1 MDPSHAIGSI
11 LGTAV
16 GDAIGLPYENLSPR
30 RALRLL
36 GPPDRYR
43 LFLGRGMVSD
53 DCEHACMTASA
64 LARSGGE
71 PELFA
76 AELARQLRWWIL
88 ALPAGTGLATAR
100 AAFRLWLGIR
110 PDRSGVRSAG
120 NGPAMRAAI
129 LGATVEDPTRL
140 RQLVRAS
147 SRLTHTD
154 PRAFEGALIVAL
166 ASRVASLET
175 RVTPNRFRST
185 LQEWGLPSDSQFAE
199 LLYHALASVAAGEP
213 TDGFAAR
220 HGMERG
226 VSGFIV
232 HTVPIALHAWL
243 SFPADLRAAVQ
254 ACIRCGGDTD
264 TTAAIAGGI
273 VGAGVGPEGIPSD
286 WLAHLWARPRSVK
299 WMEQLAIA
307 ASSAAAASE
316 PGPVPAFPWA
326 LVPVRNLGFLAIVLA
341 HGLRRLGPPY

>member
-16 GDAIGLPYENLSPR
+16 GDAIGLPYENLSPQ

-36 GPPDRYR
+36 GPPDRHR

-71 PELFA
+71 PNLFA

-120 NGPAMRAAI
+120 NGPAMRTTI
-129 LGATVEDPTRL
+129 LGATVEDPARL
-140 RQLVRAS
+140 RELVVAS
-147 SRLTHTD
+147 SPLTHTD
-154 PRAFEGALIVAL
+154 ARAFEGALIVAL
-166 ASRVASLET
+166 ASRLATQEGNI
-175 RVTPNRFRST
+175 TPSRFRST
-185 LQEWGLPSDSQFAE
+185 LQKWCVPSDLRFAE
-199 LLYHALASVAAGEP
+199 FLEAAFASVEAGEP
-213 TDGFAAR
+213 IERFAAR

-232 HTVPIALHAWL
+232 QTVPIAVHAWL
-243 SFPADLRAAVQ
+243 SSPADLRAPVR

-273 VGAGVGPEGIPSD
+273 VGAGVGPKGIPSD
-286 WLAHLWARPRSVK
+286 WLAHLWAQPRSVK